1 MRTGFADISAA
12 SARGWL
18 DGGRQRGTHQA
29 GRGRSLDRAADRGRR
44 WPGRTGGD
52 LVSLLTLAV
61 HAKVP
66 PAVVRRM
73 HFAFPTYHG
82 AVMTALDDLG
92 L

>member
-1 MRTGFADISAA
+1 MG
-12 SARGWL
+12 
-18 DGGRQRGTHQA
+18 
-29 GRGRSLDRAADRGRR
+29 
-44 WPGRTGGD
+44 PTGGD
-52 LVSLLTLAV
+52 LVAMLALAI

-66 PAVVRRM
+66 PATVRRM